1 MVSSVYSGA
10 IEGLKAKLIE
20 IEADISS
27 GFKRFDLVGLPDK
40 AVEESKE
47 RIKSAIK
54 SSGLKPPCSRAE
66 KILINLAPAD
76 LKKEGALYD
85 LPIAISYLL
94 ASKQITTDNLQKRLI
109 LGELSLNG
117 KLRPIKGALSFSLLG
132 EKHGFEEIILP
143 RENAAEASLISLLQK
158 SNIKIIG
165 ADNLKEVVEHLED
178 GSSILPFKEKLSFKK
193 PSYDFDIGW
202 IKGQHFAKRALEIA
216 AAGGH
221 NLLMIGPPG
230 GGKTL
235 LARAMPTILPEL
247 SPQEILEVTNIYSI
261 AGLLNSKYPIVLQ
274 RPFRSPHHTASK
286 VAIVGGGNPIKPGE
300 ITLAHRGVLF
310 LDEFPEFHRDVIE
323 SLRQPLEEGSISL
336 LRAKQKVTFPCRFI
350 LVAASNPCPCGHL
363 NNPFKECVCSPSQI
377 AKYRRKLSGP
387 IIDRID
393 LFVEL
398 PYVPFEDL
406 ISPEKE
412 NLSEEIRQKVV
423 FARKIQA
430 QRFKKGNILTNSEM
444 GLSQIKKYCSLEE
457 SGLEVLK
464 ESVRK
469 GTLSPRGFYRVLK
482 VARTIADLEGS
493 EKIKTSYLQE
503 ALMYRT
509 NYLV

>member
-1 MVSSVYSGA
+1 MVSLVYSGA

-20 IEADISS
+20 IEADISP
-27 GFKRFDLVGLPDK
+27 GFKRFEVVGLPDK

-47 RIKSAIK
+47 RIRSAIK

-66 KILINLAPAD
+66 KVLINLAPAD
-76 LKKEGALYD
+76 IKKEGALYD

-94 ASKQITTDNLQKRLI
+94 ASKQITANNFQKRLI

-117 KLRPIKGALSFSLLG
+117 NLRPIKGALSFSLLC
-132 EKHGFEEIILP
+132 EEQKLEEIILP
-143 RENAAEASLISLLQK
+143 RKNAAEASLVSYFQK
-158 SNIKIIG
+158 PNIKIIG
-165 ADNLKEVVEHLED
+165 VNTLKEVVEYLT
-178 GSSILPFKEKLSFKK
+178 SASLISPFREKISFES
-193 PSYDFDIGW
+193 PSYNFDIGW
-202 IKGQHFAKRALEIA
+202 IKGQQFAKRALEIA

-235 LARAMPTILPEL
+235 LAKAIPTILPEL
-247 SPQEILEVTNIYSI
+247 SSQEILEVTNIYSV
-261 AGLLNSKYPIVLQ
+261 AGLLNHKHPIVLQ
-274 RPFRSPHHTASK
+274 RPFRAPHHTASK
-286 VAIVGGGNPIKPGE
+286 VAIVGGGTPIKPGE

-323 SLRQPLEEGSISL
+323 SLRQPLEEGFVSL
-336 LRAKQKVTFPCRFI
+336 LRAKQRAIFPCRFI

-363 NNPFKECVCSPSQI
+363 NNPFKECTCSPAQI
-377 AKYRRKLSGP
+377 AKYQRKLSGP

-412 NLSEEIRQKVV
+412 NLSEEIREKVV
-423 FARKIQA
+423 FARKTQV
-430 QRFKKGNILTNSEM
+430 QRFKKENILTNSEM
-444 GLSQIKKYCSLEE
+444 GLSQIKKYCLLEE
-457 SGLEVLK
+457 GGLEILK

-469 GTLSPRGFYRVLK
+469 GVLSPRGFYRILK
-482 VARTIADLEGS
+482 VARTIADLEGTK
-493 EKIKTSYLQE
+493 KIKTSYLQE

-509 NYLV
+509 NYLT